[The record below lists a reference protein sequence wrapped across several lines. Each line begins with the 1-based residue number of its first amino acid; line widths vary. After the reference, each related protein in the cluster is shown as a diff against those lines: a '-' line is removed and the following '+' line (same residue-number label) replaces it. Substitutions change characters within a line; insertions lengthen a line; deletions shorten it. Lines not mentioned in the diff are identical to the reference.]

1 MRYAKIEKNSV
12 ANGPGIRVVL
22 WCQGCSIHCQGCH
35 NESTWDFDGGYIFN
49 QAAVQ
54 QIVDELKYEHVDG
67 ITLSGG
73 HPLEESNILECIA
86 LCQYIRSRF
95 PEKTIWLY
103 TGLTLT
109 LDQFLYKIRGIAPEH
124 RKHNNINQLLNLC
137 DVVVDGPYIESQR
150 DLMQKYCGSSNQ
162 RVIDVKKTIQNK
174 QITLYE
180 E

>member
-35 NESTWDFDGGYIFN
+35 NESTWDFEGGYVFN

-86 LCQYIRSRF
+86 LCQYIRNRF
-95 PEKTIWLY
+95 P
-103 TGLTLT
+103 
-109 LDQFLYKIRGIAPEH
+109 
-124 RKHNNINQLLNLC
+124 
-137 DVVVDGPYIESQR
+137 
-150 DLMQKYCGSSNQ
+150 
-162 RVIDVKKTIQNK
+162 
-174 QITLYE
+174 
-180 E
+180 